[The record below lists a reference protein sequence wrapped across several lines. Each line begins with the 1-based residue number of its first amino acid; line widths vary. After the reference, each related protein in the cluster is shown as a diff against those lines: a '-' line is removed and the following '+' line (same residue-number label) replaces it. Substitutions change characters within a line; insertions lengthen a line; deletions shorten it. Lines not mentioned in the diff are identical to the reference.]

1 MIPTHKIALAKT
13 SSSLGWLLVALGAH
27 TGWGLYPVFARYLQT
42 VSHVPTFALI
52 ALGNI
57 IVLVFVAIFY
67 LPHIPRRVYQMPVLW
82 LFAAAAAARSI
93 TNVLASRYTLAIYVQ
108 LIGLL
113 TPFFVALLGK
123 TFLKERT
130 PRFTG
135 VALTLSTLGSALMI
149 GADADGMGL
158 TSNLR
163 EGDWLGILLALAST
177 IFLAIY
183 MVLIRR
189 SAQKNISSEAILAT
203 QIITLTIVMGG
214 LSVSVGENWGSW
226 LALTPS
232 DWAVF
237 ITFVVVALF
246 GANIGQISAL
256 KHISA
261 SLLSSVMPWRMV
273 SALAGGFLLLGE
285 RFTSPWQVLGALIVV
300 GTVTWYLWQQQT
312 PSKPV
317 PLAE

>member
-1 MIPTHKIALAKT
+1 MTQSKLAVANT
-13 SSSLGWLLVALGAH
+13 ATPLGWLLIALGAH

-42 VSHVPTFALI
+42 ISHVPTFALV
-52 ALGNI
+52 AFGNI
-57 IVLVFVAIFY
+57 IVLVFIIVFY
-67 LPHIPRRVYQMPVLW
+67 LPHIPRHTYRLPVLW
-82 LFAAAAAARSI
+82 LFATAAVARSI

-130 PRFTG
+130 PRYTG
-135 VALTLSTLGSALMI
+135 IALTLSTLGSGLMI
-149 GADADGMGL
+149 GADAGNPESAFRLG
-158 TSNLR
+158 
-163 EGDWLGILLALAST
+163 EADWLGIALALAST
-177 IFLAIY
+177 VFLAIY

-203 QIITLTIVMGG
+203 QIIALTFVMGG
-214 LSVSVGENWGSW
+214 LSLSVGENWGNW
-226 LALTPS
+226 LALTPT
-232 DWAVF
+232 DWGVF
-237 ITFVVVALF
+237 VTFVIVALF

-273 SALAGGFLLLGE
+273 SALGGAFFLLGE
-285 RFTSPWQVLGALIVV
+285 RFTSPWQVAGALIVV
-300 GTVTWYLWQQQT
+300 GTVTWYLWQQQANAKAT
-312 PSKPV
+312 QV
-317 PLAE
+317 VA